1 MTTSDHKHPGNI
13 GYPLPVEVLQR
24 AEMLEARVAYLE
36 EVHRWNLDAFELVAS
51 MGEIHN
57 SSHIDWDEKSILG
70 ATRQHL
76 QRLVRFSSLAF
87 LTVEENSPE
96 FLLTDCEP
104 ADTQHLFDEEIAYQ
118 TQQGTFA
125 YALQQNKAVIV
136 SAKNGTQQLVLHT
149 IATRETVLGMFVGIL
164 EERDT
169 QLNDGTLSLLSILMF
184 LTATALENARLYW
197 KINDHNRNLEALVQA
212 RTRELEEAVREA
224 EAANLAK
231 SQFLANMSHEIR
243 TPMNGV
249 LGLAELLADTEL
261 NEDQRDLVETIHSSG
276 EALLTIINDILDFSK
291 IEANKLRLEII
302 DLNIRKAI
310 DEMIQLLRHRAGQKG
325 VELVS
330 IIHQDVPNRLKGDP
344 GRIRQILTN
353 LVGNAVKFT
362 QHGDVVVRCSV
373 AARGEDDVTLR
384 ISVTDTGIGISK
396 EVQNSLFQPFTQA
409 DSSTTRKYG
418 GTGLGLAIC
427 KQLVELMGGTIG
439 VESTPGKGSTF
450 WFTLVLATSN
460 VDDAET
466 GQDDKAGTKAA
477 KVIPSAA
484 KLLLVED
491 NLVNQKVA
499 LRILKKL
506 GAQADIAND
515 GKEAV
520 QAIRRQHYDLVL
532 MDCMMPEM
540 DGFEATIAIRDMKD
554 EITQPAIIAMT
565 ASILQSERDR
575 CFEAGM
581 DDYLTKPIK
590 IELLYNTIMKW
601 LRRREIG
608 ADALDTVEE
617 TEQEIGNQSEQLLDV
632 LDHARLA
639 ELRELGDGDDVLL
652 VELVEVFL
660 RDAPER
666 IAALREAFAQHDD
679 HALRMISH
687 ALKGSSRN
695 IGATRL
701 ADACQTLELTA
712 KSHMISHAGGIIDLI
727 NQEFLKVSTLCE
739 HFIQSEKKPA

>member
-1 MTTSDHKHPGNI
+1 MHTANI
-13 GYPLPVEVLQR
+13 GSLLPVEIVQR

-57 SSHIDWDEKSILG
+57 SSHIDWDAKSILG

-96 FLLTDCEP
+96 FVLTDCDP
-104 ADTQHLFDEEIAYQ
+104 ADAQPLFDDEVTYQ

-136 SAKNGTQQLVLHT
+136 TAKNGTHQLILHT
-149 IATRETVLGMFVGIL
+149 IATRETVLGMFVGVL

-197 KINDHNRNLEALVQA
+197 KINDHNRNLEALVHA
-212 RTRELEEAVREA
+212 RTRELEEAVRQA
-224 EAANLAK
+224 ESANLAK

-249 LGLAELLADTEL
+249 LGLAELLADTDL
-261 NEDQRDLVETIHSSG
+261 NEEQRDLIETIHSSG

-291 IEANKLRLEII
+291 IEANKLRLESI

-310 DEMIQLLRHRAGQKG
+310 EETLQLLRHRAGQKG

-330 IIHQDVPNRLKGDP
+330 IIHQDVPKRLKGDP

-362 QHGDVVVRCSV
+362 QQGDVVVRCCV
-373 AARGEDDVTLR
+373 AARTDDSVTLR
-384 ISVTDTGIGISK
+384 ISVTDTGIGIS
-396 EVQNSLFQPFTQA
+396 EEAQASLFQPFTQA

-439 VESTPGKGSTF
+439 VESTPGHGSTF
-450 WFTLVLATSN
+450 WFTIVLALSA
-460 VDDAET
+460 DAET
-466 GQDDKAGTKAA
+466 DDDNNANAGAQQVKAIPPAA
-477 KVIPSAA
+477 KI
-484 KLLLVED
+484 LLVED

-506 GAQADIAND
+506 GTQADVANN
-515 GKEAV
+515 GLEAI
-520 QAIRRQHYDLVL
+520 QAIRSKQYDIVL

-540 DGFEATIAIRDMKD
+540 DGFEATIAIRNIKN
-554 EITQPAIIAMT
+554 EIVQPAIIAMT

-581 DDYLTKPIK
+581 DDYLSKPIK
-590 IELLYNTIMKW
+590 IDLLYTTIMKW
-601 LRRREIG
+601 LTRHGITTEPAAVE
-608 ADALDTVEE
+608 ADNHYESAEPAP
-617 TEQEIGNQSEQLLDV
+617 QLLDV
-632 LDHARLA
+632 LDQARLA
-639 ELRELGDGDDVLL
+639 ELRELGDGDDTLL
-652 VELVEVFL
+652 AELVEVFL
-660 RDAPER
+660 RDTPER
-666 IAALREAFAQHDD
+666 IGALHEAFAQHDD

-695 IGATRL
+695 IGAKRL

-712 KSHMISHAGGIIDLI
+712 KSHMIDNAGGLIDMI
-727 NQEFLKVSTLCE
+727 EQEYRKVSVLCE
-739 HFIQSEKKPA
+739 QFIQSEKKPA

>member
-1 MTTSDHKHPGNI
+1 MTNDHRHQGNI

-24 AEMLEARVAYLE
+24 AELLEARVAYLE

-57 SSHIDWDEKSILG
+57 SSHIDWDTRSILG

-76 QRLVRFSSLAF
+76 QRLVKFSSLAF

-96 FLLTDCEP
+96 FILTDCDP
-104 ADTQHLFDEEIAYQ
+104 SDTQQQFDEEIAYQ

-212 RTRELEEAVREA
+212 RTRELEKAVHEA

-249 LGLAELLADTEL
+249 LGLAELLADTDL

-302 DLNIRKAI
+302 DMNLRKAI
-310 DEMIQLLRHRAGQKG
+310 DETIQLLRHRARQKG

-330 IIHQDVPNRLKGDP
+330 IIHQDVPSRLKGDP

-362 QHGDVVVRCSV
+362 QRGDVVIRCSV
-373 AARGEDDVTLR
+373 EAKCEDDVRLR
-384 ISVTDTGIGISK
+384 VSVTDTGIGISPD
-396 EVQNSLFQPFTQA
+396 VQATLFQPFTQA

-427 KQLVELMGGTIG
+427 KQLVELMGGNIS

-450 WFTLVLATSN
+450 WFTLVLTPSDS
-460 VDDAET
+460 DDTDA
-466 GQDDKAGTKAA
+466 GQTEQGGVQSVKA
-477 KVIPSAA
+477 IPASA

-506 GAQADIAND
+506 GAQPDIADN
-515 GKEAV
+515 GLQALE
-520 QAIRRQHYDLVL
+520 AIRGQHYDLVL

-540 DGFEATIAIRDMKD
+540 DGFEATIAIRNMQD
-554 EITQPAIIAMT
+554 EIVQPVIIAMT

-575 CFEAGM
+575 CYEAGM
-581 DDYLTKPIK
+581 DDYLSKPIK
-590 IELLYNTIMKW
+590 IDLLYSTIMKW
-601 LRRREIG
+601 LRHREMG
-608 ADALDTVEE
+608 NEPYNVVADV
-617 TEQEIGNQSEQLLDV
+617 QEVNTNKPEPLLALLDQTR
-632 LDHARLA
+632 LD
-639 ELRELGDGDDVLL
+639 ELRELGDGDDSLL
-652 VELVEVFL
+652 AELVEVFL

-666 IAALREAFAQHDD
+666 IVALREAFARHDE

-701 ADACQTLELTA
+701 ADTCQTLELTA
-712 KSHMISHAGGIIDLI
+712 KSHMIDNAGGIIDLI
-727 NQEFLKVSTLCE
+727 DQEFTKVSVLCE
-739 HFIQSEKKPA
+739 QFIQSEKKPA